1 MAALFPSLSSII
13 APTRIR
19 AASRA
24 ALIHLGLST
33 LVGLTTAAIVFGLWF
48 PYPYRDVAGGQ
59 YLFMLLVSVDVVCGP
74 LLTMVLFNPL
84 KSRRELTLDLSLI
97 AIVQLAALAYGVHVI
112 SEARPVV
119 VAFETDRLVAVAAVQ
134 VDPAQLGEAPPEF
147 RKLSWSGPVLVG
159 TRDAKKDGETFHS
172 VMQSL
177 NGVEPS
183 ARPGWWQAYDKSRP
197 QIQKRMK
204 KLSELRVA
212 RPGAAQ
218 AAIDA
223 AAAKAGL
230 PVVELFYL
238 PLTGQKTLDE
248 WIALLDR
255 EGGIVGFAPVDG
267 F

>member
-1 MAALFPSLSSII
+1 MIT
-13 APTRIR
+13 PTRMR

-33 LVGLTTAAIVFGLWF
+33 LVGLATAAIVFGLWF

-134 VDPAQLGEAPPEF
+134 VDTAQLGEAPPEL
-147 RKLSWSGPVLVG
+147 RKLSWSGPVLLG
-159 TRDAKKDGETFHS
+159 TRDPRDGETLDS
-172 VMQSL
+172 VMLSL
-177 NGVEPS
+177 KGVEPS

-204 KLSELRVA
+204 KLSELRAA
-212 RPGAAQ
+212 RPGEAQ

-223 AAAKAGL
+223 AAAKAGS
-230 PVVELFYL
+230 PVAELFYL
-238 PLTGQKTLDE
+238 PLTGQKNLDG

>member
-1 MAALFPSLSSII
+1 MAALFPPMSSMIT
-13 APTRIR
+13 PTRMR

-24 ALIHLGLST
+24 ALIHLGLSA

-59 YLFMLLVSVDVVCGP
+59 YLFMVLVSVDVVCGP
-74 LLTMVLFNPL
+74 LLTMVLFSPL
-84 KSRRELTLDLSLI
+84 KSRRALTLDLSLI
-97 AIVQLAALAYGVHVI
+97 AIVQLSALAYGVHAI

-119 VAFETDRLVAVAAVQ
+119 VAFEVDRLVAVAAVQ

-159 TRDAKKDGETFHS
+159 TRDPRDGETLQS
-172 VMQSL
+172 VMQSM

-183 ARPGWWQAYDKSRP
+183 ARPGWWQAYDKNRP

-204 KLSELRVA
+204 KLSELRAA
-212 RPGAAQ
+212 RPGEGQ

-223 AAAKAGL
+223 AAPKAGL
-230 PVVELFYL
+230 PVAELFYL
-238 PLTGQKTLDE
+238 PLTGQKNLDG

>member
-1 MAALFPSLSSII
+1 MAALFPPMSSMIT
-13 APTRIR
+13 PTRMR

-33 LVGLTTAAIVFGLWF
+33 LVGLATAAIVFGLWF

-134 VDPAQLGEAPPEF
+134 VDTAQLGEAPPEL
-147 RKLSWSGPVLVG
+147 RKLSWSGPVLLG
-159 TRDAKKDGETFHS
+159 TRDPRDGETLDS
-172 VMQSL
+172 VMLSL
-177 NGVEPS
+177 KGVEPS

-204 KLSELRVA
+204 KLSELRAA
-212 RPGAAQ
+212 RPGEAQ

-230 PVVELFYL
+230 PVAELFYL

>member
-1 MAALFPSLSSII
+1 MAALFPPMSSMITL
-13 APTRIR
+13 TRMR

-24 ALIHLGLST
+24 ALIHLGLSA
-33 LVGLTTAAIVFGLWF
+33 LVGLTMA
-48 PYPYRDVAGGQ
+48 
-59 YLFMLLVSVDVVCGP
+59 
-74 LLTMVLFNPL
+74 LFNPL

-97 AIVQLAALAYGVHVI
+97 AMVQLAALAYGVHAI

-119 VAFETDRLVAVAAVQ
+119 VAFEVDRLVAVAAVQ
-134 VDPAQLGEAPPEF
+134 VDTAQLGEAPPEL

-159 TRDAKKDGETFHS
+159 AREARDGETLDS
-172 VMQSL
+172 VMLSL
-177 NGVEPS
+177 KGVEPS

-197 QIQKRMK
+197 QIQQRMK
-204 KLSELRVA
+204 KLSELRAA
-212 RPGAAQ
+212 RPGEGQ

-230 PVVELFYL
+230 PVAELFYL
-238 PLTGQKTLDE
+238 PLTGQKNLDG

-255 EGGIVGFAPVDG
+255 EGSIVGFAPLDG